1 MFDFSSLAGTEL
13 DGTYRCGACLASTD
27 ELGVLS
33 GVDGRCDEPLTLEV
47 VSRNPTACLI
57 DGPRDAALRALGHP
71 RIATPLDA
79 GSTVSG
85 LITGET
91 ATEVTI
97 AVGTESQ
104 RLRTSDIASRKPVQV
119 SSMPEGLLSNL
130 SVQQI
135 ADLLEFLSTLK

>member
-1 MFDFSSLAGTEL
+1 ML
-13 DGTYRCGACLASTD
+13 DDLLNPNGA
-27 ELGVLS
+27 
-33 GVDGRCDEPLTLEV
+33 
-47 VSRNPTACLI
+47 I
-57 DGPRDAALRALGHP
+57 GPEY
-71 RIATPLDA
+71 ITTVFTMKN

-130 SVQQI
+130 SLQQI